1 MDGIY
6 AAHEKKIFDALN
18 SPDHDTSICDRKKLS
33 AFVHLFL
40 MVVAFALGHSQLSE
54 SPSRGIESHDGKAG
68 LQDVVAITASAQTTP
83 RSSSQWPQLVDITG
97 STGIKFEHLSSPEQ
111 KYIVESMSGGGALI
125 YYDRDGWADI
135 YFTNAP
141 SGGMALAGKKAR
153 SALYPQN
160 NYSTLTHLTH
170 QNRGGYSPLA

>member
-40 MVVAFALGHSQLSE
+40 MVVAFALTHSQLSE

-83 RSSSQWPQLVDITG
+83 RSSSRWPQLVDITG

-125 YYDRDGWADI
+125 YYDPGGWAGI
-135 YFTNAP
+135 YFTN
-141 SGGMALAGKKAR
+141 
-153 SALYPQN
+153 PQN
-160 NYSTLTHLTH
+160 VEMVV
-170 QNRGGYSPLA
+170 AAEK

>member
-40 MVVAFALGHSQLSE
+40 MVVAFALAHSQLSE

-68 LQDVVAITASAQTTP
+68 LQDVVAITASAHTTTQ
-83 RSSSQWPQLVDITG
+83 STSQCTQFV
-97 STGIKFEHLSSPEQ
+97 EQ
-111 KYIVESMSGGGALI
+111 NDAT
-125 YYDRDGWADI
+125 A
-135 YFTNAP
+135 
-141 SGGMALAGKKAR
+141 
-153 SALYPQN
+153 
-160 NYSTLTHLTH
+160 
-170 QNRGGYSPLA
+170 